1 MTFLNGNW
9 EKERK
14 KADVIL
20 LGIAT
25 RYITLTV
32 ICWLTPMKK
41 KKIVTRYVAL
51 LLDLCSTKRWTLFFL
66 LLSFFS
72 LLFFFFFFFFV
83 EVEQCWEQCLERGR
97 VFNAT
102 FYCALTLRFIYLPML
117 LKSLDV
123 VETPAGKRKKSTFVS
138 KRVQCKSLFSS
149 DKKYSNWE
157 FISFELASNTFVTK
171 KVIL

>member
-20 LGIAT
+20 LGIVT

-32 ICWLTPMKK
+32 ICRLTPMKK
-41 KKIVTRYVAL
+41 KKEKKNVARYVAL
-51 LLDLCSTKRWTLFFL
+51 LLDLCSTKRWTLFFFSFRFFL
-66 LLSFFS
+66 FFSFF
-72 LLFFFFFFFFV
+72 LV
-83 EVEQCWEQCLERGR
+83 EVVQCWEQCLERGR

-102 FYCALTLRFIYLPML
+102 FYCALTLHFIYLPMS

-149 DKKYSNWE
+149 DKIYSNWE
-157 FISFELASNTFVTK
+157 FISFEFALNTFITK

>member
-41 KKIVTRYVAL
+41 KRLWHDTSLYCLTCAL
-51 LLDLCSTKRWTLFFL
+51 QKGELFF
-66 LLSFFS
+66 FFS
-72 LLFFFFFFFFV
+72 FRFFLFSFFFFFFFV